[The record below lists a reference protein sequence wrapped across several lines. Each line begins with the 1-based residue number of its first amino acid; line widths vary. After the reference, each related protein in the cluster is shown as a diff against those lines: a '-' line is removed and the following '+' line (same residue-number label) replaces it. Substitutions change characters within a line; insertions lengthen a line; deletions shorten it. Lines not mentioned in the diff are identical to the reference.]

1 MKPFLFKFRHILDYE
16 IFSIIVAGV
25 IMGGGMALAS
35 PVHHFTFD
43 ESAEGVV
50 DAVDVAGGLTGVFSG
65 SAVRTGGL
73 FGSVGA
79 LRMND
84 TAGGVN
90 IGSSLALEASTG
102 LTIVAVVDADWTGL
116 PANYDQIFR
125 KEDGNSRILFC
136 FQNDVNNG
144 AATPPVA
151 AGPVLS
157 FGLQVEGTGYQELDM
172 PLDGQAG
179 RPLLADL
186 ATGTHVLAVSYDVA
200 SGVKGVWVDGDL
212 VFRAEYAPGSPFAF
226 VNGGGDGWIGADRG
240 AEPWNGVIDEVR
252 IYDRALSALE
262 MQALVPGYGA
272 NKLPTVSVTSP
283 VPVVGGSLAV
293 PAAFALTAA
302 ANDPD
307 GVVSVVEFFIN
318 GQTVARAT
326 QPPFTVPVKI
336 STAGTHVLTVAAID
350 DRGGRTVSAPVT
362 LTVTGVLAPPLTVV
376 DGLRLRL
383 AADAGVVV
391 GPGDSVSTWDDQSPN
406 RHAALQADPEQAP
419 RLVTAA
425 LNGKPVLRFDGV
437 DDYLEIASDVTLQ
450 PLSGDWTVFFV
461 GKRNEG
467 SQGDFPQVIGSRPWM
482 AGLDAGWSVAF
493 NGASGVLGSHYADG
507 AAGHDVPQVV
517 SFTPLSLDTFQVWQV
532 EENRGLGTTA
542 FAVGGVVDRL
552 LSTSMPVAAIEQA
565 EAVAI
570 GREMGGSN
578 TRRASMD
585 LAEVLI
591 YGRVLGAAESDGVV
605 GYLSGKYALPLVQN
619 VNVVPTAAL
628 TSPVPGAVLETPSTL
643 VLTAA
648 AADVDGTVAS
658 VQFFRGGTLL
668 GTRTAA
674 PYQWDIDLLTLGEA
688 TFRVVVTDNLG
699 AVTSSIP
706 VTVTLVGVPPGV
718 AVGKSKL
725 IRQLHYSDSFTI
737 GGGAVSAERQGYG
750 AQTYPLPFGVDLVE
764 SSYGNPE
771 QSWGSGPF
779 SIATDA
785 ANFPTGVAPY
795 PGTSG
800 AGSDTGFT
808 QRGGAG
814 DWSLPYGLS
823 DDFVVQFDYV
833 QQPDR
838 VDVTFGPSGGG
849 IGDPGNISLFFRT
862 SGHALA
868 QVGLYSPGVGEFD
881 TGLTTAIAA
890 PNTWNNYAVRVSL
903 VDRTIEVFTNQVS
916 RGVIDLKL
924 VRDGAYAGLMANEF
938 IGIGGA
944 GNDRQWSDNF
954 QVGLAVAAPVV
965 ASPVMQSL
973 VRAADGSSATL
984 VFASQ
989 PNRIYAVD
997 YSISLQA
1004 AGQPG
1009 GWQQLT
1015 GSLAS
1020 QGTQTEYTDRQ
1031 AAGLPHAF
1039 YRVRDVT
1046 Q

>member
-1 MKPFLFKFRHILDYE
+1 MKPYLIKYMQKIDYQ
-16 IFSIIVAGV
+16 IIRAITAAVL
-25 IMGGGMALAS
+25 MGGGMAAAS

-50 DAVDVAGGLTGVFSG
+50 DAADVAGGLSGVFSG

-84 TAGGVN
+84 TSGGVN
-90 IGSSLALEASTG
+90 IGPSLSLEAATG
-102 LTIVAVVDADWTGL
+102 LTLVAVVDVDWTGS
-116 PANYDQIFR
+116 PGDYDEIFR
-125 KEDGNSRILFC
+125 KEDGNSRILFS
-136 FQNDVNNG
+136 FQNDAFNG
-144 AATPPVA
+144 GATPSVA
-151 AGPVLS
+151 PGPVLS
-157 FGLQVEGTGYQELDM
+157 FGFQVEGTGYQELDM

-200 SGVKGVWVDGDL
+200 TGVKGVWIDGDL
-212 VFRAEYAPGSPFAF
+212 VFRAEYAPGSPFSF
-226 VNGGGDGWIGADRG
+226 VNGGADGWIGSDRG
-240 AEPWNGVIDEVR
+240 GEPWNGVIDEVR

-283 VPVVGGSLAV
+283 VAGGNLAV
-293 PAAFALTAA
+293 PAALAFTAA
-302 ANDPD
+302 ATDQD
-307 GVVSVVEFFIN
+307 GVVSMVEFFIN
-318 GQTVARAT
+318 GQKLAQAT
-326 QPPFTVPVKI
+326 QPPFTVPVRI
-336 STAGTHVLTVAAID
+336 STAGVHVLTAAAID

-362 LTVTGVLAPPLTVV
+362 LTTTGALTPPLTVV
-376 DGLRLRL
+376 DGLRLQL
-383 AADAGVVV
+383 AADAGV
-391 GPGDSVSTWDDQSPN
+391 GASPGESVSAWNDQSPN
-406 RHAALQADPEQAP
+406 RHVALQADPEQAP
-419 RLVTAA
+419 RLVTEA

-437 DDYLEIASDVTLQ
+437 DDYLEMANDTSLQ

-467 SQGDFPQVIGSRPWM
+467 SQGDFPQVIGSRPWV

-507 AAGHDVPQVV
+507 GAGHDVPQVA
-517 SFTPLSLDTFQVWQV
+517 SSTPLSLEAFQVWQV

-542 FAVGGVVDRL
+542 FAVGGVIDRL
-552 LSTSMPVAAIEQA
+552 LSTPMPVAAIEQA
-565 EAVAI
+565 EAIAI

-591 YGRVLGAAESDGVV
+591 YGRVLGVAERDAVA

-619 VNVVPTAAL
+619 VNLAPTAVL
-628 TSPVPGAVLETPSTL
+628 TSPSPGAVLETPSTL
-643 VLTAA
+643 ALTAA
-648 AADVDGTVAS
+648 VADADGTIAS

-674 PYQWDIDLLTLGEA
+674 PYQWDVDVRTLGDA
-688 TFRVVVTDNLG
+688 TFRVVATDNLG
-699 AVTSSIP
+699 ALTPSLP
-706 VTVTLVGVPPGV
+706 VTVTFVGVPPGV

-725 IRQLHYSDSFTI
+725 IRQLQYSDSFTI

-750 AQTYPLPFGVDLVE
+750 AQTYPLPVGVDLME
-764 SSYGNPE
+764 SSYGNPD
-771 QSWGSGPF
+771 QSWGAGPF

-785 ANFPTGVAPY
+785 ANFPTGLAPY

-808 QRGGAG
+808 QRGGGG

-849 IGDPGNISLFFRT
+849 IGAPGNISLFFRT
-862 SGHALA
+862 SGHALP
-868 QVGLYSPGVGEFD
+868 QVGLYSPGIGEFD
-881 TGLTTAIAA
+881 TGLTTSIAA
-890 PNTWNNYAVRVSL
+890 PNTWNNYAVRVKL
-903 VDRTIEVFTNQVS
+903 ADRTIEVFTNQIS
-916 RGVIDLKL
+916 RGVIDLKT
-924 VRDGAYAGLMANEF
+924 VRDGAYAGVMANDF
-938 IGIGGA
+938 VGLGGA

-965 ASPVMQSL
+965 PGPVMQSL
-973 VRAADGSSATL
+973 VRASDGSFATL
-984 VFASQ
+984 VFTSH
-989 PNRIYAVD
+989 PNRTYAVD
-997 YSISLQA
+997 YSTSLQA

-1015 GSLAS
+1015 GSLVS
-1020 QGTQTEYTDRQ
+1020 QGIQTEYTDRQ
-1031 AAGLPHAF
+1031 ASGLPHAF

>member
-1 MKPFLFKFRHILDYE
+1 
-16 IFSIIVAGV
+16 
-25 IMGGGMALAS
+25 MAAAS
-35 PVHHFTFD
+35 PLHHFTFD
-43 ESAEGVV
+43 ESTEGVI

-79 LRMND
+79 LRMNN

-90 IGSSLALEASTG
+90 IGPSLALDASTG
-102 LTIVAVVDADWTGL
+102 LTIVAVVDADWTGTD
-116 PANYDQIFR
+116 YDEIFR
-125 KEDGNSRILFC
+125 KEDGNSRILFS

-144 AATPPVA
+144 SATPPVA

-179 RPLLADL
+179 RPLLAEI
-186 ATGTHVLAVSYDVA
+186 TEGTHVLAASYDPVA
-200 SGVKGVWVDGDL
+200 GVKGIWFDGDL

-252 IYDRALSALE
+252 IYDRALSAVE

-283 VPVVGGSLAV
+283 VAGGSLAV
-293 PAAFALTAA
+293 PAEFALTAA
-302 ANDPD
+302 ATDQD
-307 GVVSVVEFFIN
+307 GVVSMVEFFIN
-318 GQTVARAT
+318 GQKLARAT

-336 STAGTHVLTVAAID
+336 STAGSHVLTVAAID
-350 DRGGRTVSAPVT
+350 DRGGRTISAPVT
-362 LTVTGVLAPPLTVV
+362 VTATGVWAPPLTVV

-383 AADAGVVV
+383 AADVGVVA
-391 GPGDSVSTWDDQSPN
+391 GPGELVSAWDDQSPI

-419 RLVTAA
+419 RLVANV
-425 LNGKPVLRFDGV
+425 LNGKPVLRFDGA
-437 DDYLEIASDVTLQ
+437 DDYLEIASDATLQ

-467 SQGDFPQVIGSRPWM
+467 SQGDFPQVIGARPWV
-482 AGLDAGWSVAF
+482 AGLDEGWSIAF
-493 NGASGVLGSHYADG
+493 SGTSGALGSHYADG
-507 AAGHDVPQVV
+507 QAGHDVPQVV
-517 SFTPLSLDTFQVWQV
+517 SSTPLSLDTFQVWQV

-542 FAVGGVVDRL
+542 FAVGGVFDRWL
-552 LSTSMPVAAIEQA
+552 YTPMPVAAIEPT
-565 EAVAI
+565 EAVSI
-570 GREMGGSN
+570 GREMGGAN

-591 YGRVLGAAESDGVV
+591 YGRVLGAAESDTVA

-619 VNVVPTAAL
+619 VNVAPTAVL
-628 TSPVPGAVLETPSTL
+628 TSPVSGAVLETPSTL

-668 GTRTAA
+668 GTRTTA
-674 PYQWDIDLLTLGEA
+674 PYQWDIDLRTLGEA

-699 AVTSSIP
+699 AVTSSLP

-750 AQTYPLPFGVDLVE
+750 AQTYPLSFGVDLVE
-764 SSYGNPE
+764 SSYGNPD
-771 QSWGSGPF
+771 QSWGSDPF

-785 ANFPTGVAPY
+785 ANFPTAAAPY

-808 QRGGAG
+808 QRGGGG

-838 VDVTFGPSGGG
+838 VDVTFGAGGGG
-849 IGDPGNISLFFRT
+849 IGDPGNISIFFRT

-868 QVGLYSPGVGEFD
+868 QVGLYSPSVGEFD

-924 VRDGAYAGLMANEF
+924 ARDGAYAGLMANEF

-973 VRAADGSSATL
+973 VRAADGSSARL
-984 VFASQ
+984 VFASH
-989 PNRIYAVD
+989 PNRMYAVD
-997 YSISLQA
+997 YSTSLQA

-1039 YRVRDVT
+1039 YRVRDIT